1 MYTCICICIC
11 VHVPSCRYFGVC
23 IRMLWS
29 MCVRLQKYVH
39 FVYGYMYTYSKTTHC
54 APVCIYVC
62 IYIYMSDCAYMCVY
76 MYLYD
81 MDMWYIFV
89 NVYMCAQMHACT
101 HVFVDRYLLRPSVML
116 LACIS
121 VYLCNEVQVHIHTLY
136 ILT

>member
-1 MYTCICICIC
+1 MYP
-11 VHVPSCRYFGVC
+11 HVVVDVC
-23 IRMLWS
+23 TFTKVCAFCLW
-29 MCVRLQKYVH
+29 LYVH
-39 FVYGYMYTYSKTTHC
+39 IFKNYTLRACVYICM
-54 APVCIYVC
+54 
-62 IYIYMSDCAYMCVY
+62 YIYMSDCAYMCVY